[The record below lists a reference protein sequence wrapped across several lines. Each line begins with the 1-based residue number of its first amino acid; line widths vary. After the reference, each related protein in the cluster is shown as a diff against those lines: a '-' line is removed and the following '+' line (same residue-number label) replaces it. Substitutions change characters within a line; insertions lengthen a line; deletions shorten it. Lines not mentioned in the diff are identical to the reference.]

1 MLPVSVAK
9 ELGCLCSWKQYG
21 MFFAP
26 RQLREIQN
34 RRRTGR
40 TKCEGFL
47 QRMRLEKAL
56 QPGRLQGRRTASEDE
71 VENLRCRL
79 LRDRPVQWS
88 QSSNGQQL
96 PVLGM
101 RSSS

>member
-1 MLPVSVAK
+1 MCFTPK
-9 ELGCLCSWKQYG
+9 
-21 MFFAP
+21 
-26 RQLREIQN
+26 QLREIQN

-40 TKCEGFL
+40 PKREVFL
-47 QRMRLEKAL
+47 QRMRLKKEL
-56 QPGRLQGRRTASEDE
+56 QPGRLQGCRTASENE
-71 VENLRCRL
+71 VDNLRCRL

-88 QSSNGQQL
+88 QSTNGQQL

>member
-1 MLPVSVAK
+1 MSVTK
-9 ELGCLCSWKQYG
+9 ELGYLCSWKQYG
-21 MFFAP
+21 MCFAP
-26 RQLREIQN
+26 KQLREIQN

-40 TKCEGFL
+40 PKREVFL
-47 QRMRLEKAL
+47 QRMRLKKEL
-56 QPGRLQGRRTASEDE
+56 QPGRLQGCRTASEDE
-71 VENLRCRL
+71 VDNLRCRL

-88 QSSNGQQL
+88 QSTNGQQL

>member
-1 MLPVSVAK
+1 MLPVSVTK
-9 ELGCLCSWKQYG
+9 ELGYLCSWKQYG
-21 MFFAP
+21 MCFAP

-40 TKCEGFL
+40 PKREVFRK
-47 QRMRLEKAL
+47 RMRPGKEL
-56 QPGRLQGRRTASEDE
+56 QPGLLQGRRSDSEDE
-71 VENLRCRL
+71 GENLRCQL
-79 LRDRPVQWS
+79 LRHRPVQWS
-88 QSSNGQQL
+88 QSNDGQQL

>member
-1 MLPVSVAK
+1 M
-9 ELGCLCSWKQYG
+9 C
-21 MFFAP
+21 FAP

-40 TKCEGFL
+40 PKREVFL
-47 QRMRLEKAL
+47 QRMRLKKEL
-56 QPGRLQGRRTASEDE
+56 QPGRLQGCRTASEVE
-71 VENLRCRL
+71 VDNLRCRL